1 METRTIS
8 RSVGLAIGAA
18 VFAIGL
24 FAFAPM
30 TGAAQDSGQAQTQG
44 DRPGPR
50 GPGGRGGRFGG
61 PMGGG
66 DFGMVARSLTDAQRD
81 QVRAIREKHAG
92 TIQPLMERVRTARE
106 AVHTAITD
114 GKSGSLQ
121 SLAIEV
127 GNAETELTY
136 AQAQVETEIYALLTP
151 QQKQQIAERRK
162 EMETR
167 RAEMTKR
174 RQERQQQ

>member
-1 METRTIS
+1 METTTIS

-18 VFAIGL
+18 LFAIGL
-24 FAFAPM
+24 FAFAPI
-30 TGAAQDSGQAQTQG
+30 TGAAQDSGQTQTQG
-44 DRPGPR
+44 DRRGPG

-61 PMGGG
+61 PGGG
-66 DFGMVARSLTDAQRD
+66 DFGMVARSLTDAQRE

-92 TIQPLMERVRTARE
+92 TIQPLMERAQKARE
-106 AVHTAITD
+106 AVHTAITE
-114 GKSGSLQ
+114 GKTGALQ

-127 GNAETELTY
+127 GNAETELTF

-162 EMETR
+162 EMESR
-167 RAEMTKR
+167 RAEMMKR
-174 RQERQQQ
+174 RQARTP

>member
-1 METRTIS
+1 MENTTIS
-8 RSVGLAIGAA
+8 RSVGLGIGAA
-18 VFAIGL
+18 LFAIGL
-24 FAFAPM
+24 VAFAPM
-30 TGAAQDSGQAQTQG
+30 TGVAQDQGQAQTQEG
-44 DRPGPR
+44 RRGPG

-61 PMGGG
+61 PG

-92 TIQPLMERVRTARE
+92 TIQPLMERVRAARE